1 MSCQTDPKML
11 RGKTPIKRSVRNQTE
26 NYKDVYTND
35 WAQSRVCR
43 MAMKKEAEKREV
55 SVYIDLTSE
64 EGGISEEPASV
75 YRSHMRSSVDK
86 KSVDNKKSQPSF
98 VHQVNAQDPDT
109 DIITECEKSSYIDTA
124 LGIFKTFKR

>member
-26 NYKDVYTND
+26 NYKDVYNND

-43 MAMKKEAEKREV
+43 TAMKNEADKRELSMYV
-55 SVYIDLTSE
+55 DLTSE
-64 EGGISEEPASV
+64 EGVSEEPASV
-75 YRSHMRSSVDK
+75 SRSQVRSSVE
-86 KSVDNKKSQPSF
+86 KKSQPSV
-98 VHQVNAQDPDT
+98 VHQMNAQDPDT
-109 DIITECEKSSYIDTA
+109 DIMTENEKSSYIDTA